1 MIIIIGALSHV
12 RKYKKRGQIAQIK
25 KEKKLMIMV
34 NDVSQ
39 YDILM
44 NFIEDNFFD
53 KDNFFV
59 IISKTFS

>member
-1 MIIIIGALSHV
+1 MPFG
-12 RKYKKRGQIAQIK
+12 KYDVSVVQEQIK

>member
-1 MIIIIGALSHV
+1 MMLVSMIF
-12 RKYKKRGQIAQIK
+12 
-25 KEKKLMIMV
+25 
-34 NDVSQ
+34 
-39 YDILM
+39 LM

>member
-1 MIIIIGALSHV
+1 MPFG
-12 RKYKKRGQIAQIK
+12 KYDVSVVQEQIK

-44 NFIEDNFFD
+44 NFIEDYFFD

-59 IISKTFS
+59 IISKTFSLRKH

>member
-1 MIIIIGALSHV
+1 MGRFV
-12 RKYKKRGQIAQIK
+12 